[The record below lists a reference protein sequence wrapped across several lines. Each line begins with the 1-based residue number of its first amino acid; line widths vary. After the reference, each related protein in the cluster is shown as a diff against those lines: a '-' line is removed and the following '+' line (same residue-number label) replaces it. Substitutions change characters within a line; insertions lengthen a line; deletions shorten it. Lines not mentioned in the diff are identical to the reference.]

1 MVDPYR
7 YWAINAAIESGACG
21 YDVLEVADTIL
32 EYVGYDCKADP
43 DFAEYSEQIRDFL
56 SAEPKGEA

>member
-7 YWAINAAIESGACG
+7 YWAINTAVESGACG

-43 DFAEYSEQIRDFL
+43 DFAEYSKKI
-56 SAEPKGEA
+56 